1 MLIRCFAALVIL
13 LSSGCVYRRDLV
25 AGGAL
30 QVECREAAGVTI
42 GRIEAFQAGE
52 SLLVKGYVEAREP
65 LGCVDVA
72 VEGPEGVVLAGT
84 RTPVVRHR
92 HHRAG
97 HPPVFEA
104 WLRVEP
110 PENSRLRITHA
121 RFADDPRCGAGGGPG
136 PEAG

>member
-1 MLIRCFAALVIL
+1 MLIRCFAALAVM
-13 LSSGCVYRRDLV
+13 LSMSCVYRRDLV

-42 GRIEAFQAGE
+42 GPIEAFQAGE
-52 SLLVKGYVEAREP
+52 SLLVKGYVKAREP
-65 LGCVDVA
+65 LGCVDVV
-72 VEGPEGVVLAGT
+72 VEGPEGDVLSRT

-110 PENSRLRITHA
+110 PESSRLLITHA
-121 RFADDPRCGAGGGPG
+121 TYADDPRCAAGEGPG

>member
-1 MLIRCFAALVIL
+1 MLSVSCI
-13 LSSGCVYRRDLV
+13 YRRDLV
-25 AGGAL
+25 GSGTL
-30 QVECREAAGVTI
+30 QVECREAAGVTV

-65 LGCVDVA
+65 LGCVDVV
-72 VEGPEGVVLAGT
+72 VEGPAGVVLSQT

-104 WLRVEP
+104 WLAAAP
-110 PENSRLRITHA
+110 PPGSRLRITHA
-121 RFADDPRCGAGGGPG
+121 TFADDPMCGAGG
-136 PEAG
+136 AR